1 MGFGERRTVAPPH
14 SLLLQALHRYTDESK
29 MKDRYLDVSTLDV
42 LALCKDAARV
52 SGRWPLAGMERLA
65 AGLVEVAD
73 SGAEL
78 VWEAQGLQR
87 TRSGAVP
94 ENCLHLQARAQVK
107 LQCQRCLQAL
117 EMDLA
122 VDRHFLF
129 VASEEEAAR
138 LDEHSEEDVLVLQP
152 RLDLRELIEDELILA
167 VPLVPRHEG
176 DCPDPLP
183 MSLGDL
189 PEEAPQPNPFAA
201 LAALRTRRDDSG

>member
-1 MGFGERRTVAPPH
+1 
-14 SLLLQALHRYTDESK
+14 
-29 MKDRYLDVSTLDV
+29 MKDRNPDVSALDVV
-42 LALCKDAARV
+42 ALCKDAASL
-52 SGRWPLAGMERLA
+52 SGQWPLAGMERLA
-65 AGLVEVAD
+65 AGLVEAAD
-73 SGAEL
+73 SSADL

-87 TRSGAVP
+87 TPSGSAP
-94 ENCLHLQARAQVK
+94 QNCLHLQARAVVR

-117 EMDLA
+117 EMDLV

-129 VASEEEAAR
+129 VASEDEAAR
-138 LDEHSEEDVLVLQP
+138 LDEHSEEDVLVLQA

-183 MSLGDL
+183 MSAGDL

-201 LAALRTRRDDSG
+201 LAALRSRSDDST

>member
-1 MGFGERRTVAPPH
+1 
-14 SLLLQALHRYTDESK
+14 
-29 MKDRYLDVSTLDV
+29 MKDRNPDVSALDVV
-42 LALCKDAARV
+42 ALCKDAASL
-52 SGRWPLAGMERLA
+52 SGQWPLAGMERLA
-65 AGLVEVAD
+65 AGLVEAAD
-73 SGAEL
+73 SSADL

-87 TRSGAVP
+87 TPSGSAP
-94 ENCLHLQARAQVK
+94 QNCLHLQARAVVR

-117 EMDLA
+117 EMDLV

-129 VASEEEAAR
+129 VASEDEAAR
-138 LDEHSEEDVLVLQP
+138 LDEHSEEDVLVLQA

-183 MSLGDL
+183 MSAGDL